1 MSILIRFR
9 SACLPTRRAF
19 GALSVSACLLAAGC
33 SGGEVESTPIVG
45 GDESGLVELEDDGAG
60 NTSGPAINAMTP
72 GGKGPKMA
80 PEAP

>member
-1 MSILIRFR
+1 M
-9 SACLPTRRAF
+9 
-19 GALSVSACLLAAGC
+19 
-33 SGGEVESTPIVG
+33 ESTPIVG